1 MLEKGLDVITKMRRD
16 ANMYYLYQGEQKSRG
31 RKRTKGD
38 KVNWTELDTKHFKLR
53 WVCPQYELWEAVLY
67 SVSMQRKLKVCL
79 IKECRKSIPTNRYAL
94 LCSTDLEQDAQQ
106 IYQYYSLRFQI
117 EFCFRDAKQHCG
129 LQHCQS
135 RKEERLDFHFNAS
148 MTTLNLAKA
157 LQILEQPKDLDQPF
171 SMASI
176 KTKMASRY
184 MIKTI
189 FTNLGLDQSCQ
200 KSLAIANKLIP
211 FGAIAA

>member
-1 MLEKGLDVITKMRRD
+1 
-16 ANMYYLYQGEQKSRG
+16 
-31 RKRTKGD
+31 
-38 KVNWTELDTKHFKLR
+38 
-53 WVCPQYELWEAVLY
+53 
-67 SVSMQRKLKVCL
+67 MQRKLKVSL

-171 SMASI
+171 SLASI
-176 KTKMASRY
+176 KTKMANRY

-200 KSLAIANKLIP
+200 KSLAIANRLIP